1 MRDVYKK
8 KYYTREV
15 TMNKVR
21 FNLELSPAAA
31 EILEELQTETGKSK
45 AEIVRMGVAFVKYA
59 EDSKK
64 QNKFIAV
71 VSDGKIE
78 KEIVLA

>member
-1 MRDVYKK
+1 
-8 KYYTREV
+8 
-15 TMNKVR
+15 MNKVR
-21 FNLELSPAAA
+21 FNLELSPAAN
-31 EILEELQTETGKSK
+31 EILEELQAETGKSK

-71 VSDGKIE
+71 VDKKGGKIE